1 MRWHGFSLFITS
13 PFWPT
18 FIEQSPCVMAGKRG
32 QGHKGEVKETLQR
45 ELPSW
50 CSQLS
55 RVVNEEIGF
64 KGRTMTPMT
73 IWQMMAAECGRKD
86 LFEPNLSGSR
96 VRESVLK
103 LSQGSQGHG
112 PLVLKAS
119 LNDQWCWSPQWSAVF
134 GFYHSL
140 TPTQWLRITPMYY
153 LTVSVGRKFKYGRVQ
168 SYGFIIQWQDWNQ
181 GIS

>member
-1 MRWHGFSLFITS
+1 M
-13 PFWPT
+13 
-18 FIEQSPCVMAGKRG
+18 
-32 QGHKGEVKETLQR
+32 
-45 ELPSW
+45 
-50 CSQLS
+50 
-55 RVVNEEIGF
+55 VNEEIGF

-119 LNDQWCWSPQWSAVF
+119 LNDQ
-134 GFYHSL
+134 
-140 TPTQWLRITPMYY
+140 
-153 LTVSVGRKFKYGRVQ
+153 
-168 SYGFIIQWQDWNQ
+168 
-181 GIS
+181 